1 MKSNNR
7 FIVALFLILS
17 SPAVMGAV
25 WTIVYPQSEV
35 DNDERYEF
43 PLALL
48 ELSLQ
53 KTGVRYQLVPS
64 SSPITQAKSIKRL
77 EENLEINVLWSMTD
91 LQRESQLRA
100 IRIPITKGLI
110 GWRVLLTHKD
120 NPFLFTKID
129 SQADLLK
136 FSPVQGIAWPDT
148 KILQANGFNVI
159 TARDYIEATQSV
171 NFQEADFFPRS
182 VIEVMSELEN
192 TYSKNFRLKKNILI
206 RYPAAQYFFTN
217 KSNVTLANL
226 LKTGMQRAIADG
238 SYDELFMKHYGEV
251 LERFNVE
258 GADVYYLS
266 NPLLPVLTPIED
278 KSLWYKPNA
287 LP

>member
-1 MKSNNR
+1 MKLI
-7 FIVALFLILS
+7 FIFVLLAMSLS
-17 SPAVMGAV
+17 HKVTAAV
-25 WTIVYPQSEV
+25 WTIKYPKSEV
-35 DNDERYEF
+35 ENDERFEF

-53 KTGVRYQLVPS
+53 KTGVRYQLVAS
-64 SSPITQAKSIKRL
+64 SSSITQAKSIRRL

-91 LQRESQLRA
+91 GQRESQLLP

-120 NPFLFTKID
+120 NPFLFAKVN

-136 FSPVQGIAWPDT
+136 YSPVQGIAWPDT

-159 TARDYIEATQSV
+159 TARDYIEATQSL

-182 VIEVMSELEN
+182 VIEVSSELDN
-192 TYSKNFRLKKNILI
+192 AYSKNFRLKKNILI

-217 KSNVTLANL
+217 KSNITLANL
-226 LKTGMQRAIADG
+226 IRTGLERAIADG
-238 SYDELFMKHYGEV
+238 SFDKLFMAHYGEV
-251 LERFNVE
+251 LERLNVE
-258 GADVYYLS
+258 GAKVFELT
-266 NPLLPVLTPIED
+266 NPLLPLQTPVGN
-278 KSLWYKPNA
+278 KSLWYKPEQ

>member
-1 MKSNNR
+1 MKSNYR
-7 FIVALFLILS
+7 FILAFFLTMLT
-17 SPAVMGAV
+17 PAVIGAV
-25 WTIVYPQSEV
+25 WTITYPQSEV
-35 DNDERYEF
+35 ENDERYEF

-91 LQRESQLRA
+91 VQRESQLRP

-120 NPFLFTKID
+120 NPFLFAKID
-129 SQADLLK
+129 SQTDLLK

-148 KILQANGFNVI
+148 KILQANGYNVI
-159 TARDYIEATQSV
+159 TSRDYIEATQSL

-182 VIEVMSELEN
+182 VIEVMSELDN

-226 LKTGMQRAIADG
+226 LKTGLERAIADG
-238 SYDELFMKHYGEV
+238 SYDALFIAHYGKI
-251 LERFNVE
+251 LERLNVE

-266 NPLLPVLTPIED
+266 NPLLPLQTPIAD
-278 KSLWYKPNA
+278 KSLWYKPND
-287 LP
+287 